1 MDDAALYRLEGSK
14 QEIGGLIFTKKTQ
27 SEDGSFK
34 IPSAKKSLL
43 GLDRLAAIR
52 RKEKDDEIRELDK
65 SMVTSYTDQ
74 DEGHEVENVTTGDE
88 KKKGERHYRP
98 AQDETPSHTG
108 GISEEARK
116 RLVER
121 LHKNKERGVHYSS
134 AKKKKRGRVKEN
146 PVWKFLDY
154 EIDGD
159 ISRCKLEGCTIVI
172 KATRIEEICI
182 TYLVSPPPAS
192 VHHTSPKNNKTTIHT

>member
-1 MDDAALYRLEGSK
+1 MPCSWIVNSSLGSDMDDAAVYRLEGSK

-52 RKEKDDEIRELDK
+52 RKEKDDEIRGVDK

-108 GISEEARK
+108 GK

-134 AKKKKRGRVKEN
+134 AKKKKRGDSKERDRD
-146 PVWKFLDY
+146 KHRR
-154 EIDGD
+154 
-159 ISRCKLEGCTIVI
+159 SRNRDSHARGELINFME
-172 KATRIEEICI
+172 
-182 TYLVSPPPAS
+182 Y
-192 VHHTSPKNNKTTIHT
+192 